1 MQLRGVLKPESV
13 FRYYVEPVMV
23 TLKYSAIQKDP
34 FSEPQEAAIL
44 FNIKGESKSAYVPL
58 FIVDEEAQTVSAALL
73 GEENDKILVSFP
85 PTNFGHTKFMADEES
100 LRAIA
105 VESQD

>member
-1 MQLRGVLKPESV
+1 MQLRGVLKSESD

-23 TLKYSAIQKDP
+23 TLQYMEIQKDP
-34 FSEPQEAAIL
+34 FSKPQEAAVL
-44 FNIKGESKSAYVPL
+44 FNFNGEEKSAYVPL
-58 FIVDEEAQTVSAALL
+58 FIVDENARTVRAALL
-73 GEENDKILVSFP
+73 GEEDDKILVAFP

-105 VESQD
+105 VE